1 MTIHSMNSFRLICLL
16 SAFAMLLAV
25 APPGRASEDRD
36 RENAWREFIERPD
49 RPRIGIALGGGGARG
64 MAHIGVLRAFEKA
77 GIPIDVVSGTSIGS
91 FIGAL
96 YATGADLDRIEELAL
111 KTQWS
116 NLIELRMSRSGFFST
131 RRLEQFIGFHLQH
144 LRDDILHLPRR
155 NIGADLLAGG
165 DIQFNDLKRPFVC
178 TATDLYSGSLVRFD
192 TGSVAFA
199 VRASCS
205 IPGLFAPV
213 QHENRTLVDGGV
225 LVNLP
230 VTLARDL
237 GAEIVIAIDLESDT
251 PEQISGLIDILS
263 QIIRIQ
269 GRALTSAEAAASD
282 FIVTPA
288 VGAIKTTELSR
299 TQEAVTA
306 GEVAGWAAAA
316 AIKEAI
322 LAGRLRSAIRTPAPE
337 PAMAAFFSEIRGA
350 LGLRG
355 GFAVRSSHTAMETAR
370 LAAAALALGL
380 DREVLRLIAL
390 LPERDRGVEERLVEA
405 IALTRLGRGDE
416 TTRIV
421 AKLEE
426 FGAPAGAWRRLAD
439 AARLA
444 RHEALLA
451 RAEGL
456 AARRP

>member
-1 MTIHSMNSFRLICLL
+1 MNLFRLICLL
-16 SAFAMLLAV
+16 PAFAALLAV
-25 APPGRASEDRD
+25 APPGRAGDGRD
-36 RENAWREFIERPD
+36 RENAWREFLERPD

-77 GIPIDVVSGTSIGS
+77 GIPIDIVSGTSIGS

-116 NLIELRMSRSGFFST
+116 NLIEHRISRAGFFST

-155 NIGADLLAGG
+155 NIGADQLAGGG
-165 DIQFNDLKRPFVC
+165 DIQFTDLKRPFVC
-178 TATDLYSGSLVRFD
+178 TATDLYSGALVRFD

-251 PEQISGLIDILS
+251 PEQMSGLIDILS

-269 GRALTSAEAAASD
+269 GRALTAAEAAASD
-282 FIVTPA
+282 FLVTPA

-322 LAGRLRSAIRTPAPE
+322 LDGRLRSAIRTPAPD
-337 PAMAAFFSEIRGA
+337 PAMAAFLSDIRTA
-350 LGLRG
+350 LGMRG
-355 GFAVRSSHTAMETAR
+355 GFAVRSSHSAMETAR

-416 TTRIV
+416 TARIV
-421 AKLEE
+421 ARIEE
-426 FGAPAGAWRRLAD
+426 LGAPAGAWRRLAD

-444 RHEALLA
+444 RHDALLA
-451 RAEGL
+451 RAEGF
-456 AARRP
+456 AARQP